1 MSNSVRPHRRQP
13 TRLPRPWDSPGKNT
27 GVSCH
32 FLLQCMEVK
41 SERKLLSHVRPSATP
56 WTATHQAPPSM
67 GFSRQEYWSGV
78 PLPSPIVVYTD
89 YQSLRKT
96 LLTSAQCLMV
106 IRVNEENVT
115 VKHWMEQRFAHIEK
129 SQSNIIFSSRHSI
142 PMASRSLPE
151 ATGGHLASYA
161 SLVGEGPW

>member
-1 MSNSVRPHRRQP
+1 
-13 TRLPRPWDSPGKNT
+13 
-27 GVSCH
+27 
-32 FLLQCMEVK
+32 
-41 SERKLLSHVRPSATP
+41 
-56 WTATHQAPPSM
+56 M

>member
-1 MSNSVRPHRRQP
+1 MNKRKSGQEAPQ
-13 TRLPRPWDSPGKNT
+13 NT
-27 GVSCH
+27 PP
-32 FLLQCMEVK
+32 LLLLVL
-41 SERKLLSHVRPSATP
+41 LLSRIRLCATP
-56 WTATHQAPPSM
+56 QTATHQAPPSM